1 LNSRIVA
8 ASLTAPA
15 GAVVFCREQKAAAP
29 VNCWHR
35 GNTASFVA
43 YPVVQA
49 FLSGMQI
56 MSLVNRQYDEEYDRP

>member
-1 LNSRIVA
+1 M
-8 ASLTAPA
+8 
-15 GAVVFCREQKAAAP
+15 AAAP

-35 GNTASFVA
+35 CNIGIFVA
-43 YPVVQA
+43 YPVAYA